1 MGFVRGNL
9 RGRGLRG
16 YVPGGMALPVY
27 KFNGLGCACKKRG
40 MGADDLYTGLN
51 PDGSVDT
58 SWIPAGNMPNAV
70 TSVSTVSNANPYDL
84 PGLTNG
90 PVYPSAPASSSNPNL
105 YNVPGAPAGTVYNA
119 SLNINVPK
127 TGVLGASG
135 LGGISATTLYIAG
148 GLLVALV
155 AFKKW
160 R

>member
-58 SWIPAGNMPNAV
+58 SWIPAGNLPNAV
-70 TSVSTVSNANPYDL
+70 TSTNITSNPNQYYL
-84 PGLTNG
+84 PGLMNAPIYPG
-90 PVYPSAPASSSNPNL
+90 SSAPSA
-105 YNVPGAPAGTVYNA
+105 GTSIPILA
-119 SLNINVPK
+119 DIFGPMPSATQPSTSISGS
-127 TGVLGASG
+127 TVLLGG
-135 LGGISATTLYIAG
+135 LGIL
-148 GLLVALV
+148 ALV
-155 AFKKW
+155 LIAS
-160 R
+160 RRR